1 MREKI
6 IGILLVL
13 SVLIVGCSN
22 DVQQTNEK
30 NIKDVATLNVEEKD
44 TNNDIEDEKNNQNM
58 KKNLNNLFNGIWV
71 FSSPQENIYYK
82 FRDRKV
88 EFQSN
93 LGCNM
98 YYLGLE
104 KVKENYKDNTAELTV
119 YDVGDEEGT
128 VNTVKFIGENEIEY
142 EGSRL
147 QRLKDKKEAS
157 RDLAKAYGVDFESL
171 EAFGLDEFLDLSR
184 VDFFENFGIY
194 IYDYNVKPE
203 EQKLVDSN
211 MSVNEAEQII
221 KEYIESNN
229 PEALKV
235 YGEHAKAGNKLGYGI
250 VVEYGDINSDYYG
263 GRAEY
268 FVDSK
273 TGEIGEFMT
282 GMGYYTMLNED
293 EYIAQ

>member
-6 IGILLVL
+6 IGLLIVL

-22 DVQQTNEK
+22 DVQQINEK
-30 NIKDVATLNVEEKD
+30 DIKDVSTLNVEEKD
-44 TNNDIEDEKNNQNM
+44 TNDDIKEGKNNQNM
-58 KKNLNNLFNGIWV
+58 KENLNNLFNGIWV

-82 FRDRKV
+82 FRDGQV
-88 EFQSN
+88 GFQSN

-104 KVKENYKDNTAELTV
+104 KVKENYKDNTVELTV

-147 QRLKDKKEAS
+147 QRLKDKKQAS
-157 RDLAKAYGVDFESL
+157 IDLAKAYGVDFESL

-211 MSVNEAEQII
+211 MNVNEAEQIL

-229 PEALKV
+229 PEGLKV
-235 YGEHAKAGNKLGYGI
+235 YGEYAKAGNKLGYGI

-293 EYIAQ
+293 